1 MKKNKNF
8 FKYDSWL
15 SAVLKK
21 KVFFILNPR
30 IKNIKY
36 PKKIDFA
43 YVKINNKKNKIINF
57 FKENKFIL
65 INSNITFSKS
75 IKTANK
81 NKNNNDK
88 IIFMNAKKKDRKIL
102 EYISSNN
109 LIESRFSIDKNFQKR
124 EAALIK
130 KKWIQNFF
138 LGKRGDALHVIK
150 IKEKIIGFVLLIYK
164 KKLLII
170 DLIAIKKKFQSKG
183 YGTNLIKYINS
194 YYINDFNKIIVGT
207 QSNNFLSNNFYKKLG
222 FKKIKEE
229 LVLHKHFN

>member
-8 FKYDSWL
+8 FKYDGWL

-57 FKENKFIL
+57 FKKNKFIL

-81 NKNNNDK
+81 NNNDK
-88 IIFMNAKKKDRKIL
+88 IIFMNAKKKDQKIL